1 MTTGPGHLRTVQVA
15 LAVVAV
21 MAVVIF
27 AVLRTSAVVVED
39 RGACLWL
46 SYDAMSWYSYV
57 RPFQLVGIGVVQ
69 PQEGGSLTYH
79 DLTGTSVVF
88 DASGSCE

>member
-1 MTTGPGHLRTVQVA
+1 MTTGSGHLRIVQVA
-15 LAVVAV
+15 LAVVTAV
-21 MAVVIF
+21 AVVIF
-27 AVLRTSAVVVED
+27 AVLSTWAVVVED
-39 RGACLWL
+39 RGDCLWL
-46 SYDAMSWYSYV
+46 SYDAGSWYSYA

-69 PQEGGSLTYH
+69 PQEGGALTYH